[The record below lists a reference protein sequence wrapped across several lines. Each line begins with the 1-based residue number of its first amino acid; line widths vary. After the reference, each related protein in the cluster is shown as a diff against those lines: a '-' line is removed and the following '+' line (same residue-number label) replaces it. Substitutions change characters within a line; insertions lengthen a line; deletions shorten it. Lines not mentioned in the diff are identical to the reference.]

1 MILPGRR
8 VWPAGQGEVLTVRA
22 PHLAGVGDFAAGT
35 TLAAGA
41 AVLFA
46 VGSVLQHQAL
56 SSGEPTRGVDLRALA
71 RRPVW
76 IVGQATTI
84 SGSLVQVI
92 ALALAPVS
100 IVQPLLAG
108 ALVIALGI
116 RAGRDRRLP
125 GGGELLGALC
135 TVGGLALFLSAAR
148 PASGRPDHLPA
159 PVVVLSMVAGVV
171 LVITLAARTRG
182 GPVSAVTCGVCG
194 GIAAGCAA
202 VLISAAFKA
211 AGRAPHAAT
220 SVLFWLLVA
229 AAIIVAVMSQF
240 GSQLAYSRGALA
252 WSLPALTVLD
262 PLAAIPAARLLLGER
277 LEPGHAAVWV
287 PAGLI
292 AAAGVVLLART
303 GSSHRTPVVPRSGTT
318 ESTEARAAEQSARDG
333 QG

>member
-1 MILPGRR
+1 M
-8 VWPAGQGEVLTVRA
+8 RA

-35 TLAAGA
+35 TLAVGA

-46 VGSVLQHQAL
+46 AGSVLQHRAL
-56 SSGEPTRGVDLRALA
+56 SSGGPERGIDLRALA

-76 IVGQATTI
+76 LAGQATTI
-84 SGSLVQVI
+84 SGSLVQVA

-116 RAGRDRRLP
+116 RAVRDRCLP

-148 PASGRPDHLPA
+148 PASGRADHLPA
-159 PVVVLSMVAGVV
+159 PVVVLSVVAGVGL
-171 LVITLAARTRG
+171 LVALAARTRG

-211 AGRAPHAAT
+211 AGRAPHAVT
-220 SVLFWLLVA
+220 SGLFWLLVA
-229 AAIIVAVMSQF
+229 AAIAVAATAQF

-277 LEPGHAAVWV
+277 LEPGHAAIWT
-287 PAGLI
+287 PAALI
-292 AAAGVVLLART
+292 AVAGVVLLART
-303 GSSHRTPVVPRSGTT
+303 GSSCRRPLIPRPG
-318 ESTEARAAEQSARDG
+318 AAESADVRAGERSARDG